1 MTGVV
6 VTAHVRDAAKW
17 ERGFRAHADLFK
29 RINTSSIHYT
39 ITKNNNVAIYS
50 KTNDVDTYRNFTQ
63 SPDVAQAMEE
73 DRMER
78 DTLKVFALK
87 KKLPSA

>member
-39 ITKNNNVAIYS
+39 ITKNNDVAMYS
-50 KTNDVDTYRNFTQ
+50 ETNDVDAYRNFTQ
-63 SPDVAQAMEE
+63 SPDVARAMEE
-73 DRMER
+73 DGVER
-78 DTLKVFALK
+78 DTLKVFALEK
-87 KKLPSA
+87 ELPSA